1 MQWFL
6 LSAMLNFRSDVLASL
21 TIVCL
26 QMDQELWAIA
36 DNDTFDPVPITNA
49 SLNATAAV
57 SAVLAISAQ
66 SSFLDSDYKQ
76 PTSKT
81 QEGRRPY
88 YSSSPFPHISS
99 YFPGLPSP
107 PSFFSDS
114 IPISKSALW
123 LPAMRISLTYEK
135 TSFRSHS
142 FPSCPLAVP
151 GALLH
156 VSLFTVV
163 VPGLRLPTMLDHDKL
178 FLHLPLPYIPPH
190 PLLPLFVFFLI
201 LAVTVPGLVCS
212 RGRSD
217 HEHRRKCR
225 QQFGDGRVDTFP

>member
-1 MQWFL
+1 
-6 LSAMLNFRSDVLASL
+6 
-21 TIVCL
+21 
-26 QMDQELWAIA
+26 
-36 DNDTFDPVPITNA
+36 
-49 SLNATAAV
+49 
-57 SAVLAISAQ
+57 
-66 SSFLDSDYKQ
+66 
-76 PTSKT
+76 
-81 QEGRRPY
+81 
-88 YSSSPFPHISS
+88 
-99 YFPGLPSP
+99 
-107 PSFFSDS
+107 
-114 IPISKSALW
+114 
-123 LPAMRISLTYEK
+123 MRISLTYEK